1 MLVARRVVAVHPV
14 QKDVAETHVLKGV
27 VACHV
32 LKAVVACHALKA
44 VVACHVLNVQQVLV
58 VMAVLFG
65 ELLANCWK
73 LYGGNYEP

>member
-14 QKDVAETHVLKGV
+14 QKDVAETHVLK
-27 VACHV
+27 
-32 LKAVVACHALKA
+32 AVVACHALKA
-44 VVACHVLNVQQVLV
+44 VVACHVLKGVQQVLV
-58 VMAVLFG
+58 VMAVLFR

>member
-14 QKDVAETHVLKGV
+14 QKDVAETHVLK
-27 VACHV
+27 
-32 LKAVVACHALKA
+32 AVVACHALKA
-44 VVACHVLNVQQVLV
+44 VVACHALKGVQQVLV

>member
-1 MLVARRVVAVHPV
+1 LLVARRVVAVHPV
-14 QKDVAETHVLKGV
+14 LKAVVAHPVLKGV

-32 LKAVVACHALKA
+32 LKAVVACHALKG
-44 VVACHVLNVQQVLV
+44 VQQVLV
-58 VMAVLFG
+58 VMAVLFR

>member
-1 MLVARRVVAVHPV
+1 MFVARRVVAVHPV
-14 QKDVAETHVLKGV
+14 QKDVAETHVLK
-27 VACHV
+27 
-32 LKAVVACHALKA
+32 AVVACHALKA
-44 VVACHVLNVQQVLV
+44 VVACHVLKGVQQVLV